1 MKIALTKQLTQKALK
16 FLTATSLFVA
26 GALAPTFAFA
36 QEEAPPTEEA
46 EGAAEAEPEAVEPVK
61 EKKKSLWKRSAGLG
75 FTITQGNTDS
85 MLGSANIRASRKHN
99 KHELALGAD
108 ATYGETGGAKQ
119 TEVYRGFTQYN
130 YLFEERIYGGFKGDV
145 MRDVVA
151 EIDYRFTLA
160 PLAGYYFIKNE
171 KTTLAGEAGPAYIYE
186 KQGTNAEGY
195 VTLRLAERFEHNFN
209 ERVRLWQSL
218 EYLPQVD
225 DYTENFLIYSEIG
238 VEASLTDKVSLRTYA
253 QHFYDNQPAP
263 GRKEGD
269 LRWIN
274 ALNMSF

>member
-1 MKIALTKQLTQKALK
+1 MKIALTTQLPKKALK

-26 GALAPTFAFA
+26 GALAPTLASA
-36 QEEAPPTEEA
+36 QEEAPATKEA
-46 EGAAEAEPEAVEPVK
+46 EGAAAAEPEAVEPVK
-61 EKKKSLWKRSAGLG
+61 EEKKSLWKRSAGLG

-85 MLGSANIRASRKHN
+85 MLGSANIRASRKSG

-108 ATYGETGGAKQ
+108 ATYGETEGTKQ

-130 YLFEERIYGGFKGDV
+130 YLFEERIYGGFKGDA

-151 EIDYRFTLA
+151 DIDYRFTLA

-171 KTTLAGEAGPAYIYE
+171 KTILAGEAGPAYIYE
-186 KQGTNAEGY
+186 KQGVEAEGY
-195 VTLRLAERFEHNFN
+195 VTLRLAERFEHSFN
-209 ERVRLWQSL
+209 ERVSLWQSI

-225 DYTENFLIYSEIG
+225 DYTDNFLIYSEIG

-274 ALNMSF
+274 ALNLSF